1 MVSKKKLNISSS
13 ELNTIKPITDN
24 QKEVF
29 ASYEKGQNLFLYG
42 VAGTGKTFVALYNAL
57 KDVLDPK
64 SPRERVYI
72 VRSLLPTRDIGFLPG
87 SQEEKMSVYTE
98 PYYSLFDELFP
109 EVENPYELAKY
120 QDILE
125 FMPTSY
131 IRGIT
136 LKDSYIIVDECQ
148 NLNFH
153 ELDTIITRV
162 GQNSRISFCGDFM
175 QTDLVKQSEQ
185 TGIIQFMDIIKNM
198 SSFDMIDFTEEDIVR
213 SGLVKE
219 YILAKNRKEYRGLFE
234 SVDKKMSQ
242 KLCA

>member
-1 MVSKKKLNISSS
+1 
-13 ELNTIKPITDN
+13 
-24 QKEVF
+24 
-29 ASYEKGQNLFLYG
+29 
-42 VAGTGKTFVALYNAL
+42 
-57 KDVLDPK
+57 
-64 SPRERVYI
+64 
-72 VRSLLPTRDIGFLPG
+72 
-87 SQEEKMSVYTE
+87 MSVYTE